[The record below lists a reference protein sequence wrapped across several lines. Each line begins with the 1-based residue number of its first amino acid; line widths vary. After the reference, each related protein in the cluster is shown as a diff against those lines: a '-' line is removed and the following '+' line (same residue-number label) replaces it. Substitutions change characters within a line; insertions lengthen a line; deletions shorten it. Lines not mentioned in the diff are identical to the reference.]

1 MAMFVMTGKYTSE
14 ALKGISPERTKM
26 ATGLMDKYGGKI
38 VDMYATLGKTDLL
51 LIVELPGLE
60 EAMKASIALN
70 KMTGVS
76 FTTAPAVPVE
86 KFDEMAA
93 DA

>member
-1 MAMFVMTGKYTSE
+1 MATFLMFGKYTAE

-26 ATGLMDKYGGKI
+26 ATGLIDKFGGKI
-38 VDMYATLGKTDLL
+38 VDMYAMLGTSDLL

-70 KMTGVS
+70 KMTGVA
-76 FTTAPAVPVE
+76 FTTSPAVTVE